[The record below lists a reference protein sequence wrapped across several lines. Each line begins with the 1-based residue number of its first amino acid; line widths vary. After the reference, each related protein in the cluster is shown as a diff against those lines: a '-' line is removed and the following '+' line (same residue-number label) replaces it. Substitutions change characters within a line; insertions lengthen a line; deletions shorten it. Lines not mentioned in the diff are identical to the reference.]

1 VKFHLPREPEGIVSI
16 GEVLSDARSRCAL
29 TIENVSYL
37 TRIRERVIRDIE
49 HDDFR
54 SCGGDFYARGHIRAI
69 ADVVNIDSVPLI
81 EEFDALRQAHP
92 RDEAPVLK
100 TWRTPDPTGRD
111 EHRRERHQQRSRER
125 DRNRERNQNQNRSRE
140 RHQDRDREPNPNRRH
155 DRSPVPWIAAICLVV
170 LAIFGWG
177 IYNVAHVG
185 RHSSETAAQAAY
197 GRTASP
203 QAKSSGHA
211 KTSPGSPSPASS
223 PTTAAPLQTIKPVK
237 ATAYGPNGITGDDP
251 QAAYE
256 AIDASGT
263 TRWRSDWYSTPAFG
277 NTQSGT
283 GLLLDLGK
291 TATIDAATI
300 TIGTPG
306 ASIDL
311 KAGNDPSH
319 LQLIGHAKN
328 AAATAVIHPEEIS
341 ARYILVWFTQ
351 LPPDTDGTYRATV
364 YNIALQG
371 QP

>member
-1 VKFHLPREPEGIVSI
+1 MSI

-37 TRIRERVIRDIE
+37 TRIRERVIWEIE

-69 ADVVNIDSVPLI
+69 ADVVNVDSVPLI
-81 EEFDALRQAHP
+81 EEYDALRQAHP
-92 RDEAPVLK
+92 RDEGPALK

-111 EHRRERHQQRSRER
+111 EHRRERHQQRSR
-125 DRNRERNQNQNRSRE
+125 NRERNRNRNRNRE
-140 RHQDRDREPNPNRRH
+140 HN
-155 DRSPVPWIAAICLVV
+155 RSPVPWIAAICLVV

-211 KTSPGSPSPASS
+211 QTSPAANSPSPASS

-237 ATAYGPNGITGDDP
+237 ATAYGPNGITGDNP

-291 TATIDAATI
+291 TATVDAATI
-300 TIGTPG
+300 VVGTPG
-306 ASIDL
+306 ATIEL

-328 AAATAVIHPEEIS
+328 AAATAVINPEEIS

-351 LPPDTDGTYRATV
+351 LPPDSTGTYRATV